1 MTGEIDALARVQ
13 HMLDYAR
20 EAEDMAQGR
29 VRAYLD
35 TDRMFNL
42 ALVRLVEVVGEAASW
57 IESDFRALHPQV
69 PWSDIVATRN
79 RLIHEYDQVDLNRIW
94 RIVQDDIPPLIAQLE
109 SIIAAAQGGAA
120 SAEP

>member
-1 MTGEIDALARVQ
+1 MQSEIDALARVQ

-29 VRAYLD
+29 VRADLD
-35 TDRMFNL
+35 ADRMFNL

-57 IESDFRALHPQV
+57 VEIDFRALHPQV
-69 PWSDIVATRN
+69 PWRDIVDTRN

-94 RIVQDDIPPLIAQLE
+94 RIVQDDIPPLIVQLDA
-109 SIIAAAQGGAA
+109 IIAASQRAAA
-120 SAEP
+120 SEEP

>member
-20 EAEDMAQGR
+20 EAADMAQGR
-29 VRAYLD
+29 VRADLD
-35 TDRMFNL
+35 ADRMFNL
-42 ALVRLVEVVGEAASW
+42 ALVRLVEVVGEAASRV
-57 IESDFRALHPQV
+57 EGDFRALHPQV
-69 PWSDIVATRN
+69 PWRDIVATRN
-79 RLIHEYDQVDLNRIW
+79 RLIHEYYQVDLNRIW

>member
-20 EAEDMAQGR
+20 EAADMAQGR
-29 VRAYLD
+29 VRADLD

-109 SIIAAAQGGAA
+109 SIIAAAQGGAT
-120 SAEP
+120 SAES

>member
-1 MTGEIDALARVQ
+1 
-13 HMLDYAR
+13 MLDYAR

-29 VRAYLD
+29 VRADLD
-35 TDRMFNL
+35 ADRMFNL
-42 ALVRLVEVVGEAASW
+42 ALIRLVEVVGEAASRV
-57 IESDFRALHPQV
+57 EGGFRALHPQV

-79 RLIHEYDQVDLNRIW
+79 VLIHGYDQVNLERVW
-94 RIVQDDIPPLIAQLE
+94 GIVQDDIPPLIAQLE

>member
-29 VRAYLD
+29 VRADLD

-42 ALVRLVEVVGEAASW
+42 ALVRVVEVVGEAASW

-120 SAEP
+120 SAEL

>member
-29 VRAYLD
+29 VRADLD
-35 TDRMFNL
+35 ADRMFNL
-42 ALVRLVEVVGEAASW
+42 ALTRLVEVVGEAASW

>member
-20 EAEDMAQGR
+20 EAADMTQGR
-29 VRAYLD
+29 VRADLD

-79 RLIHEYDQVDLNRIW
+79 RLIHEYDQVDMNRIW

-109 SIIAAAQGGAA
+109 SIIAAAQRGAA

>member
-1 MTGEIDALARVQ
+1 MTSEIDTLARIQ

-20 EAEDMAQGR
+20 EAADMAQGR
-29 VRAYLD
+29 VRADLD

-109 SIIAAAQGGAA
+109 SIIAAAQRGAA

>member
-29 VRAYLD
+29 VRADLD
-35 TDRMFNL
+35 ADRMFNL
-42 ALVRLVEVVGEAASW
+42 ALVRLAEVVGEAASW

-94 RIVQDDIPPLIAQLE
+94 RIVQDDVPPLIAQLE
-109 SIIAAAQGGAA
+109 SIIAAAQRGAA

>member
-20 EAEDMAQGR
+20 EAADMTQGR
-29 VRAYLD
+29 VRADLD

-69 PWSDIVATRN
+69 QWRDIVATRN

-109 SIIAAAQGGAA
+109 SIIAAAQGGAT
-120 SAEP
+120 SAES

>member
-20 EAEDMAQGR
+20 EAADMAQGR
-29 VRAYLD
+29 VRADLD

-42 ALVRLVEVVGEAASW
+42 ALVRLVEVVGEAASHV
-57 IESDFRALHPQV
+57 EGDFRALHPQV
-69 PWSDIVATRN
+69 PWRDIVATRN
-79 RLIHEYDQVDLNRIW
+79 RLIHEYDQVDMNRIW

-109 SIIAAAQGGAA
+109 SIIAAGRGGAA

>member
-20 EAEDMAQGR
+20 EAADMTQGR
-29 VRAYLD
+29 VRADLD

-109 SIIAAAQGGAA
+109 SIIAAAQRGAA

>member
-29 VRAYLD
+29 VRADLD

-42 ALVRLVEVVGEAASW
+42 ALVRLVEVVGEAASHV
-57 IESDFRALHPQV
+57 EGDFRALHPQA
-69 PWSDIVATRN
+69 PWRDIVATRN
-79 RLIHEYDQVDLNRIW
+79 RLIHEYYQVDLNRIW

>member
-1 MTGEIDALARVQ
+1 MQSEIDALARVQ

-29 VRAYLD
+29 VRADLD

-109 SIIAAAQGGAA
+109 AIIAAA

>member
-29 VRAYLD
+29 VRADLD

-69 PWSDIVATRN
+69 PWRDIVATRN
-79 RLIHEYDQVDLNRIW
+79 RLIHEYYQVDLNRIW
-94 RIVQDDIPPLIAQLE
+94 RIVQDDVPPLIAQLE
-109 SIIAAAQGGAA
+109 SIIAAAQRGAA
-120 SAEP
+120 LAEP

>member
-1 MTGEIDALARVQ
+1 MQSEIDALARVQ

-29 VRAYLD
+29 VRADLD
-35 TDRMFNL
+35 ADRMFNL
-42 ALVRLVEVVGEAASW
+42 ALIRLVEVVGEAASRV
-57 IESDFRALHPQV
+57 EGGFRALHPQV

-79 RLIHEYDQVDLNRIW
+79 VLIHGYDQVNLERVW
-94 RIVQDDIPPLIAQLE
+94 GIVQDDIPPLIAQLE